1 MQAAVTGGQA
11 LQLAATKYTGIA
23 SITSDGT
30 NVYYWDNFNQVFA
43 VPAGGGT
50 VRLVFTGIYGSN
62 VVDMVRYG
70 NNLFW
75 TNNGTWNSGFTQKIP
90 ETASV
95 NRMAVT
101 IQKAPE
107 VIVSGLNFPLFQ
119 LTADGTNVFYN
130 DDRFIYRTGT
140 YGGGVKRVI
149 TLPAGGTIVDMIS
162 DGTNLYF
169 TDGRLVYRA
178 PVGGGAPEVIS
189 WGWQGIQ
196 SLAVDANH
204 LYFCDT
210 TGGFV
215 VQATK

>member
-1 MQAAVTGGQA
+1 
-11 LQLAATKYTGIA
+11 
-23 SITSDGT
+23 
-30 NVYYWDNFNQVFA
+30 
-43 VPAGGGT
+43 
-50 VRLVFTGIYGSN
+50 
-62 VVDMVRYG
+62 
-70 NNLFW
+70 
-75 TNNGTWNSGFTQKIP
+75 
-90 ETASV
+90 
-95 NRMAVT
+95 
-101 IQKAPE
+101 
-107 VIVSGLNFPLFQ
+107 
-119 LTADGTNVFYN
+119 
-130 DDRFIYRTGT
+130 
-140 YGGGVKRVI
+140 VKRVI

-196 SLAVDANH
+196 SLTVDANH